1 METEKKC
8 NCRSGSIFGSFF
20 DPKEFHWKG
29 ENIVEL
35 RILEELLED
44 KSATFLIMIGHLIND
59 LFVWMRSFVALN
71 VGEELSLSIFFQS
84 VFFSD

>member
-1 METEKKC
+1 M
-8 NCRSGSIFGSFF
+8 
-20 DPKEFHWKG
+20 
-29 ENIVEL
+29 EL

-71 VGEELSLSIFFQS
+71 VGEAFIIDFFPIS
-84 VFFSD
+84 FLLRLIVGCGNLMSFC

>member
-1 METEKKC
+1 M
-8 NCRSGSIFGSFF
+8 
-20 DPKEFHWKG
+20 
-29 ENIVEL
+29 EL

-71 VGEELSLSIFFQS
+71 VGEELSLSIFF
-84 VFFSD
+84 

>member
-1 METEKKC
+1 MPVHIPKKWRRKKVQLPFWFHIWVIL
-8 NCRSGSIFGSFF
+8 RSIRISL
-20 DPKEFHWKG
+20 EG

-71 VGEELSLSIFFQS
+71 VGEELSLSIFF
-84 VFFSD
+84 